1 MYVVARG
8 IGSTIGLRRGVD
20 NVSEDLN
27 EFYGMLVIE
36 R

>member
-1 MYVVARG
+1 MVARG
-8 IGSTIGLRRGVD
+8 IGSTIGLRRRVD

-27 EFYGMLVIE
+27 DFYRMLVIE